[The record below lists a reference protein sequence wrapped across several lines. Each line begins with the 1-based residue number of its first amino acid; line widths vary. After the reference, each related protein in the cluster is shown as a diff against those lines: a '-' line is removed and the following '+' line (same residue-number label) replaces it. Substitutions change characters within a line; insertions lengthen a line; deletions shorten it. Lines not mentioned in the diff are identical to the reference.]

1 MCVREVGEEGY
12 AHVPELVVL
21 AHERVERGGGV
32 RARGAGQRGA
42 VAQQHAADARLLAAA
57 RPAQLTH
64 TYSIIWQVTVHH
76 SIVNKYR
83 SLLH

>member
-1 MCVREVGEEGY
+1 MCVRKVGEGGY

-57 RPAQLTH
+57 RPAQLAHTH
-64 TYSIIWQVTVHH
+64 TQLFGELRYTTL
-76 SIVNKYR
+76 
-83 SLLH
+83 SLINTDR